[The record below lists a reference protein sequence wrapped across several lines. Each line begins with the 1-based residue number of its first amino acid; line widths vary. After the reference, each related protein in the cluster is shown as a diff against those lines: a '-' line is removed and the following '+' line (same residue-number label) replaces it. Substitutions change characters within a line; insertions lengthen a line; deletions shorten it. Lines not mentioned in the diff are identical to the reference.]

1 MRLASFAHEDRRR
14 VGVILGD
21 EIVDLLLAR
30 PDAPTEMREFLA
42 LGAEGRAAAEVAV
55 EKGGNRLPLSEVEL
69 LAPVPRPG
77 KFLAVGLNY
86 ADHIAETGAETPAYP
101 TIFTKQPTCTNS
113 PHGKIEIPRASS
125 RVDYEGELGI
135 VIGETCRHV
144 AAADAPSV
152 IAGYTIVN
160 DVSVRDWQNRT
171 RQFTMGKSFDTHGPT
186 GPAIVTPDELG
197 DPHRPEHPHPGQRR
211 SAPRLE
217 HEAPDLQLLRH
228 HRVHQH
234 RDDPGTRRHHR
245 NRHPRRRSRR
255 HAATPMAQ
263 TRRRSPRG
271 NHEHRRNR
279 KPLHPRAGGRAGG
292 GASLEKGTQVA
303 AISLMRRV

>member
-30 PDAPTEMREFLA
+30 PDAPTGMREFLA
-42 LGAEGRAAAEVAV
+42 LGAEGLAAAEVAV

-113 PHGKIEIPRASS
+113 PHGAIEIPRASS

-197 DPHRPEHPHPGQRR
+197 DPHDLNIRTLVNGEVRQDSNTKHLIFNCYAIIEYISTAMTLEPGDIIATGTPSGVAAGMPHPQWLKPGDTVCVEITNIGAIENQCVQE
-211 SAPRLE
+211 LE
-217 HEAPDLQLLRH
+217 LSHGEEH
-228 HRVHQH
+228 H
-234 RDDPGTRRHHR
+234 
-245 NRHPRRRSRR
+245 
-255 HAATPMAQ
+255 
-263 TRRRSPRG
+263 
-271 NHEHRRNR
+271 
-279 KPLHPRAGGRAGG
+279 
-292 GASLEKGTQVA
+292 
-303 AISLMRRV
+303 

>member
-30 PDAPTEMREFLA
+30 PDAPTGMREFLA

-113 PHGKIEIPRASS
+113 PHGAIEIPRASS

-144 AAADAPSV
+144 AVADAPSV

-197 DPHRPEHPHPGQRR
+197 DPHDLNIRTLVNGEVRQDSNTKHLIFNCYAIIEYISTAMTLEPGDII
-211 SAPRLE
+211 AT
-217 HEAPDLQLLRH
+217 
-228 HRVHQH
+228 
-234 RDDPGTRRHHR
+234 GT
-245 NRHPRRRSRR
+245 PS
-255 HAATPMAQ
+255 
-263 TRRRSPRG
+263 G
-271 NHEHRRNR
+271 
-279 KPLHPRAGGRAGG
+279 
-292 GASLEKGTQVA
+292 VA
-303 AISLMRRV
+303 AGMPQPQWLKPGDAVRVEITNIGAIENQCVQELELSHGEEHH

>member
-1 MRLASFAHEDRRR
+1 MRLASFSHEDRRR

-30 PDAPTEMREFLA
+30 PDAPTGMREFLA

-55 EKGGNRLPLSEVEL
+55 EKGGNRLPLAEVEL

-113 PHGKIEIPRASS
+113 PRGAIEIPRASS

-135 VIGETCRHV
+135 IIGETCRHV
-144 AAADAPSV
+144 AAADASSV

-186 GPAIVTPDELG
+186 GPAIVSPDELG
-197 DPHRPEHPHPGQRR
+197 DPHDLSIRTLVNGEVRQDSNTKHLIFNCYDIIEYISTAMTLEPGDII
-211 SAPRLE
+211 AT
-217 HEAPDLQLLRH
+217 
-228 HRVHQH
+228 
-234 RDDPGTRRHHR
+234 GT
-245 NRHPRRRSRR
+245 PS
-255 HAATPMAQ
+255 
-263 TRRRSPRG
+263 G
-271 NHEHRRNR
+271 
-279 KPLHPRAGGRAGG
+279 
-292 GASLEKGTQVA
+292 VA
-303 AISLMRRV
+303 AGMLQPQWLKPGDTVRIEITGIGAIENRCIPEPEPAHGEEHH

>member
-30 PDAPTEMREFLA
+30 PDAPTGMREFLA

-113 PHGKIEIPRASS
+113 PHGAIEIPRASS

-144 AAADAPSV
+144 AAANAPSV

-197 DPHRPEHPHPGQRR
+197 DPHDLNIRTLVNGEVRQDSNTKHLIFNCYAIIEYISTAMTLEPGDII
-211 SAPRLE
+211 AT
-217 HEAPDLQLLRH
+217 
-228 HRVHQH
+228 
-234 RDDPGTRRHHR
+234 GT
-245 NRHPRRRSRR
+245 PS
-255 HAATPMAQ
+255 
-263 TRRRSPRG
+263 G
-271 NHEHRRNR
+271 
-279 KPLHPRAGGRAGG
+279 
-292 GASLEKGTQVA
+292 VA
-303 AISLMRRV
+303 AGMPNPQWLKPGDAVRVEITTIGAIENHCIPEPEPAHGEEHH

>member
-42 LGAEGRAAAEVAV
+42 LGAEGRTAAEVAV

-113 PHGKIEIPRASS
+113 PHGAIEIPRASS

-197 DPHRPEHPHPGQRR
+197 DPHDLNIRTLVNGEVRQDSNTKHLIFNCYAIIEYISTAMTLEPGDII
-211 SAPRLE
+211 AT
-217 HEAPDLQLLRH
+217 
-228 HRVHQH
+228 
-234 RDDPGTRRHHR
+234 GT
-245 NRHPRRRSRR
+245 P
-255 HAATPMAQ
+255 
-263 TRRRSPRG
+263 
-271 NHEHRRNR
+271 
-279 KPLHPRAGGRAGG
+279 AG
-292 GASLEKGTQVA
+292 VA
-303 AISLMRRV
+303 AGMPQPQWLKPGDAVRVEITNIGAIENHCIPEPEAAQGEEHH

>member
-113 PHGKIEIPRASS
+113 PHGAIEIPRASS

-197 DPHRPEHPHPGQRR
+197 DPHDLNIRTLVNGEVRQDSNTKHLIFNCYAIIEYISTAMTLEPGDIIATGTPSGVAAGMPHPQWLKPGDAVRVEITNIGAIENHCIPEPEATQGE
-211 SAPRLE
+211 E
-217 HEAPDLQLLRH
+217 HH
-228 HRVHQH
+228 
-234 RDDPGTRRHHR
+234 
-245 NRHPRRRSRR
+245 
-255 HAATPMAQ
+255 
-263 TRRRSPRG
+263 
-271 NHEHRRNR
+271 
-279 KPLHPRAGGRAGG
+279 
-292 GASLEKGTQVA
+292 
-303 AISLMRRV
+303 